1 LRPQICEVACN
12 AAVASIP
19 IAANILLLLASHN
32 NPAVSDFATDTA
44 VADVIAAAGFF
55 PWVSVVVMVSAVAHV
70 PAAVVV
76 LTPVDIPGAHAGA
89 KVSAVAAVTTAVDD
103 LPATVVFPHIPC
115 VPAIVGV
122 PAVDG
127 VPTVEHPFF

>member
-1 LRPQICEVACN
+1 M
-12 AAVASIP
+12 
-19 IAANILLLLASHN
+19 
-32 NPAVSDFATDTA
+32 VSD
-44 VADVIAAAGFF
+44 VAY
-55 PWVSVVVMVSAVAHV
+55 V

-76 LTPVDIPGAHAGA
+76 LTPVDIPGAPAGA
-89 KVSAVAAVTTAVDD
+89 KVSAVATVTPAVDD
-103 LPATVVFPHIPC
+103 LPATVVFSHISC